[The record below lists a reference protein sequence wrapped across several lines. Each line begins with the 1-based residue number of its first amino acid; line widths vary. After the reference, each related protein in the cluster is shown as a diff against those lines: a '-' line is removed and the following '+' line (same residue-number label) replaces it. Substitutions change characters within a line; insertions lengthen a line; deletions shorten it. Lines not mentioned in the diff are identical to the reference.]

1 MLLLMMMMMMTTMM
15 MMKDISLSKQHGC
28 TEAESLNHF
37 MEHENA
43 QTGREHIMYMREY
56 ILFAKFESETGAG
69 EQLSIYFQI

>member
-1 MLLLMMMMMMTTMM
+1 
-15 MMKDISLSKQHGC
+15 
-28 TEAESLNHF
+28 

-43 QTGREHIMYMREY
+43 QTGRREYILYMREY